1 VTNEVVFQYDDSGD
15 LAQICYYCSED
26 LSTPASLEVEF
37 VRLLTPVV
45 DRYPDVYIDLR
56 AAEAIAVIH
65 EVTREVATVICQE
78 MWDILKAAGWI
89 KSDDPDDG
97 NLELD
102 ANIPVV

>member
-1 VTNEVVFQYDDSGD
+1 MTNEVVFQYDDSGD

-26 LSTPASLEVEF
+26 LSTPVSLELEF

-45 DRYPDVYIDLR
+45 DKYLDVDIDLR

-65 EVTREVATVICQE
+65 AVTKGAATMICQE
-78 MWDILKAAGWI
+78 MWGILQAAGWV

-97 NLELD
+97 NLDVNL
-102 ANIPVV
+102 PVV